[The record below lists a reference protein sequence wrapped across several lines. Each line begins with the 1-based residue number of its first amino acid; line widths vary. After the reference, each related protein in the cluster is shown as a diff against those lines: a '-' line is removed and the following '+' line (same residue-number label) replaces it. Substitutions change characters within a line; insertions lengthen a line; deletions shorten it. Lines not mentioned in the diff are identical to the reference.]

1 LDILGVKQIVKFSE
15 LCLVAALGAIAGCG
29 GANSGPLGPGGRDGA
44 AGGGGTGNPPPVD
57 QSTFLLTCENG
68 TLQLNIPIE
77 LVVELTEPYSSS
89 RSTEATFSA
98 AVILDEESVASLID
112 ADATLIDISASVTT
126 NVTGA
131 TPATMTA
138 SLGAPLD
145 DFDLQSDPD
154 DNGMPGPHRLELDPM
169 TATSNA
175 APEAKE
181 VAFKLDFD
189 GISLTLDIFNIPA
202 DCFGPSLVGVA
213 VRFPVN
219 L

>member
-1 LDILGVKQIVKFSE
+1 VKFNE

-29 GANSGPLGPGGRDGA
+29 GANTGPLGPGGHGGA
-44 AGGGGTGNPPPVD
+44 GGGGGTGDPPPVD

-68 TLQLNIPIE
+68 TLRLNIPIE
-77 LVVELTEPYSSS
+77 LVVELTEPYSNS

-98 AVILDEESVASLID
+98 AVILDEESVASLVD
-112 ADATLIDISASVTT
+112 AGATMIDISASVTT

-138 SLGAPLD
+138 SLGAAPLD

-154 DNGMPGPHRLELDPM
+154 GNGMPGPHRIELDPV

-181 VAFKLDFD
+181 VTFKLDFD
-189 GISLTLDIFNIPA
+189 GISLTLGIFNIPA
-202 DCFGPSLVGVA
+202 NCFGPSLVGVA